1 MKAKLVIFDLD
12 GTLLDSIDDLAASTN
27 HALQLHGYPQH
38 ERAAYRYFV
47 GNGVR
52 KLIERALPEDARQAD
67 NINRLL
73 QDFLAYYQTHK
84 TVYTRP
90 YQGIPE
96 TLTQLHA
103 AGIQLAVASNKYH
116 QGTLELIHHYFGEK
130 LFSIVLGQR
139 EGIPVKPDPAI
150 VHDILTQTALPASR
164 TLYVGDSGVD
174 MQTAINSRLT
184 SIGVT
189 WGFRPRT
196 ELEANSADYIINSPS
211 ELLPIAGIG

>member
-96 TLTQLHA
+96 TLAQLHT

>member
-12 GTLLDSIDDLAASTN
+12 GTLLNSIDDLAASTN

-96 TLTQLHA
+96 TLAQLHA

-116 QGTLELIHHYFGEK
+116 QGTLELIRHYFGEK

-139 EGIPVKPDPAI
+139 EGIPVKPDPTI
-150 VHDILTQTALPASR
+150 IHDILTQTTLPANR

-174 MQTAINSRLT
+174 MQTATNSRLT

>member
-12 GTLLDSIDDLAASTN
+12 GTLLNSIDDLAASTN

-96 TLTQLHA
+96 TLAQLHA

-139 EGIPVKPDPAI
+139 EGIPVKPAPTI
-150 VHDILTQTALPASR
+150 VHDILTQTALPANR

-174 MQTAINSRLT
+174 MQTATNSRLT

>member
-84 TVYTRP
+84 TVYTHP

-96 TLTQLHA
+96 TLAQLHA

-116 QGTLELIHHYFGEK
+116 QGTLELIRHYFGEK
-130 LFSIVLGQR
+130 LFSVVLGQR
-139 EGIPVKPDPAI
+139 EDIPVKPDPTI
-150 VHDILTQTALPASR
+150 VHDILTQTALMSETPVWTCKQQSTADSLPSASLGASVPAR
-164 TLYVGDSGVD
+164 NLKQTLP
-174 MQTAINSRLT
+174 TT
-184 SIGVT
+184 SSIARQN
-189 WGFRPRT
+189 F
-196 ELEANSADYIINSPS
+196 S
-211 ELLPIAGIG
+211 LLPG